1 MKMSPDTSN
10 PQRDRATFAAAV
22 KFVAVFVAVALAIL
36 LGSMAWMSGCK
47 TGTGQGALDNC
58 TALQRNTLAVGP
70 AVVLFV
76 GGAWA
81 FVRTLRVWRARGGWW
96 IWQGAGWFL
105 LVLMLVVLAMTA
117 PLALLS

>member
-22 KFVAVFVAVALAIL
+22 KFVAAFVAVALVIL

-81 FVRTLRVWRARGGWW
+81 FVRTFRVWRARGGWW

>member
-22 KFVAVFVAVALAIL
+22 KFVAVFVAVALVIL
-36 LGSMAWMSGCK
+36 LGAMAWMSGCK
-47 TGTGQGALDNC
+47 TGSGQGALDNC

-105 LVLMLVVLAMTA
+105 LVLMLVVLTMTA
-117 PLALLS
+117 PMALLS

>member
-1 MKMSPDTSN
+1 MKMSPDASN
-10 PQRDRATFAAAV
+10 PQRDRATYAAAV
-22 KFVAVFVAVALAIL
+22 KFVAIFVAIALAIL

-47 TGTGQGALDNC
+47 TGAGEGALHNC

-70 AVVLFV
+70 AATLLI
-76 GGAWA
+76 GGVWA
-81 FVRTLRVWRARGGWW
+81 FVRTYLVWRTRGGWW

-105 LVLMLVVLAMTA
+105 MMLMLLVLTMTA

>member
-1 MKMSPDTSN
+1 MKMSPDTSD

-36 LGSMAWMSGCK
+36 LGAMAWMSGCK
-47 TGTGQGALDNC
+47 TGTGQGALDDC
-58 TALQRNTLAVGP
+58 TALQRNTLAIGP
-70 AVVLFV
+70 AGVLFV

-81 FVRTLRVWRARGGWW
+81 FVLTFRVWRARGGWW

-105 LVLMLVVLAMTA
+105 LVLMLVVLGMTA
-117 PLALLS
+117 PMALLS